1 MAYIEYYKIRF
12 HNDLNQDVHIQ
23 IFKEDGVPGTTIQEF
38 AAENV
43 LLTRSSGTPSIFSS
57 IWATVL
63 EITFNVD
70 LLDTD
75 PWNEFINAG
84 SRTFFVTARV
94 EGSYFFHGY
103 LLPDEGAVP
112 LEDKPIGLTITA
124 TDGVALLKN
133 IPLTDY
139 NGAEFVG
146 LNHWIDYL
154 AGILKKLELDLPIRI
169 IDNIYHDSM
178 FTRDSNIDLDM
189 WGQAKLEARTFDKDA
204 IEKVDC
210 YTALEILLKK
220 THRFSYENGEFVVK
234 RLAMF
239 QYEPGGHYY
248 TIYEPDGSNPQGYL
262 DTENHGEVGK
272 NELIYPIN
280 ANQTKTAKP
289 AVKSVRTNFLWK
301 VWDEVPRNNTFSR
314 GSQISSF
321 GNFREY
327 ELDSWE
333 HGRAPATLTGTG
345 SPALIASSKVHLRTE
360 EVNAYGVVIDNF
372 IKMETDGFNRIWLRS
387 EGFPANKG
395 DKISLSVDFRSELDF
410 TVGGGGGLYE
420 FGSIYLIETD
430 GTRWGLNSNG
440 HWIEGTLGAVE
451 YDPGDDQDTREWFN
465 FSVDSGPLPADGTLY
480 IALNA
485 IGSAGGSNVG
495 AEVYWKGFQF
505 TYRMYVFGGFLPV
518 KGDYVSRLQAG
529 YSDKIDDEIF
539 VSDAMKG
546 LIKGAIYADAN
557 YLTTPE
563 WSILGA
569 GGQYHYKELTNL
581 SEFNFTRKRY
591 WHIEGDFTSTFW
603 APENNQTNQRPLSIF
618 RNYVFADL
626 PLLAGM
632 ERQFIFV
639 PPLEI
644 NLYTGN
650 FIGRFQE
657 VKNAGDDGQAVGD
670 SSEIKYIFANGSN

>member
-23 IFKEDGVPGTTIQEF
+23 IFKEDGVPGTTVQEF
-38 AAENV
+38 EAEKV
-43 LLTRSSGTPSIFSS
+43 LLTRSAGSPSIFSP
-57 IWATVL
+57 IWASVL

-84 SRTFFVTARV
+84 SRTYLVTAQV

-124 TDGVALLKN
+124 TDGVSLLKN
-133 IPLTDY
+133 VSLTDY
-139 NGAEFVG
+139 NGAEFIG

-178 FTRDSNIDLDM
+178 FTRDSNINLDM

-239 QYEPGGHYY
+239 QYEPGTHYY
-248 TIYEPDGSNPQGYL
+248 TIYEPDGSNPQGFI
-262 DTENHGEVGK
+262 DPENHGEVGK
-272 NELIYPIN
+272 YELIYPIN

-327 ELDSWE
+327 EIDSWE
-333 HGRAPATLTGTG
+333 HGVGPVTLTGTNNPVLAV
-345 SPALIASSKVHLRTE
+345 SPAVHVRVE
-360 EVNAYGVVIDNF
+360 ELNAYGVTIDNF
-372 IKMETDGFNRIWLRS
+372 IKMGTVALQTIWLRS
-387 EGFPANKG
+387 EGFPTNKG
-395 DKISLSVDFRSELDF
+395 DKFSFAVDFRADVDF
-410 TVGGGGGLYE
+410 STGGGSGVYE
-420 FGSIYLIETD
+420 FASIYLIETD
-430 GTRWGLNSNG
+430 GTRWGLSPSG
-440 HWIEGTLGAVE
+440 GWVEGTVGSVG
-451 YDPGDDQDTREWFN
+451 YDVPDDQDTREWFTAVN
-465 FSVDSGPLPADGTLY
+465 LESYPIPADGTLY
-480 IALNA
+480 IALKA
-485 IGSAGGSNVG
+485 DTTGGAN
-495 AEVYWKGFQF
+495 VYWKGFQF
-505 TYRMYVFGGFLPV
+505 TYRMYVAGGFLPV

-529 YSDKIDDEIF
+529 YSDKIDDEISL
-539 VSDAMKG
+539 SDAMKG
-546 LIKGAIYADAN
+546 LIKGAIYADGN

-591 WHIEGDFTSTFW
+591 WHIEGDFTSTMW
-603 APENNQTNQRPLSIF
+603 APENDQTNQKPLSIF
-618 RNYVFADL
+618 KNYVFVDL
-626 PLLAGM
+626 PLLAGI

-644 NLYTGN
+644 DLFTGN

-670 SSEIKYIFANGSN
+670 SSEIKYIFSNGSN